1 MLAWLGHLSG
11 PQSEALT
18 AAEVEA
24 LAQGDQAR
32 WERHSR
38 LAAWFLWQLPSRIA
52 LGVNLGISASF
63 DEKAQLPGPYSF
75 ADLMRTMPDYRQPE
89 DENG

>member
-1 MLAWLGHLSG
+1 MGYFPG
-11 PQSEALT
+11 PATERLT

-32 WERHSR
+32 HERAAR
-38 LAAWFLWQLPSRIA
+38 LAAWFLWKLPSRIA
-52 LGVNLGISASF
+52 LGVNLGIAASF

-75 ADLMRTMPDYRQPE
+75 EDLMKTMPDYRQPE
-89 DENG
+89 DDDG